1 MHQHGT
7 VGAEFVLDAV
17 EPQHRPALGF
27 GDRLPPLAAIDIFAG
42 GIDCARTALRFLPIV
57 LEGTATPELRRLV
70 DLTMRMQAAER
81 VVADR
86 AQRDDLSLGSS
97 ASGSSISMAATS
109 ALYGKSCE
117 RRSCALPGG

>member
-7 VGAEFVLDAV
+7 VGAEFALDAV

-42 GIDCARTALRFLPIV
+42 GIDRARTALRFLPIV
-57 LEGTATPELRRLV
+57 LEGTATPELRLV

-86 AQRDDLSLGSS
+86 AQRDDLVSRS

-117 RRSCALPGG
+117 RRSCALPGE